1 MAIEASLNDIDFS
14 IYCFSIVANASP
26 LSMDLL
32 YVWQFIYD
40 TCKNCI
46 LAQGFAGNQRLL
58 NIKTITQ
65 NEWAI
70 AEEAKI

>member
-1 MAIEASLNDIDFS
+1 
-14 IYCFSIVANASP
+14 
-26 LSMDLL
+26 MDLL
-32 YVWQFIYD
+32 YMWQFIYD
-40 TCKNCI
+40 TGKNCI